1 MTVSEEI
8 VHTDAKC
15 DVQMFEKRYHSAS
28 KSICP
33 NESVDIFVD
42 LSLDESGISEMRIR
56 QVEEDKIRDCDE
68 IKDFVEIN
76 FNSFDRNGGFLT

>member
-15 DVQMFEKRYHSAS
+15 DVKMFEKRYPSAS

-56 QVEEDKIRDCDE
+56 QVEDDE
-68 IKDFVEIN
+68 IKDFVEIK
-76 FNSFDRNGGFLT
+76 FNSFDRNGGFFT